1 MALYT
6 GFGFALHP
14 VVTAWGAIRP
24 GAVTRPAE
32 VDRYEPDEVGE
43 RELDV
48 VSAIDRTVRGSAR
61 SVDIVAMLAQP
72 GNRLLSMATRPTRSP
87 RTSAS

>member
-1 MALYT
+1 M
-6 GFGFALHP
+6 
-14 VVTAWGAIRP
+14 RP
-24 GAVTRPAE
+24 GAVARPPE

-48 VSAIDRTVRGSAR
+48 VAAIDRKVRGSAR
-61 SVDIVAMLAQP
+61 TVDIVAMLAQP
-72 GNRLLSMATRPTRSP
+72 GTACFCMRTRPTPSP